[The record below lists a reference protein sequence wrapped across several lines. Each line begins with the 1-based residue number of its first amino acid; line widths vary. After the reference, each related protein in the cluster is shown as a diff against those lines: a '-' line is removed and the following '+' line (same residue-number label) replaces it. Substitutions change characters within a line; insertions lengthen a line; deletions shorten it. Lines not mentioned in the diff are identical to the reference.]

1 MRHQGGGCLGI
12 THVERAGARHGL
24 GRWVDKKYRASGA
37 QDELVDQPFLARGEA
52 RRLGHEQHVEIFRQ
66 GLECFRNWFDIKGFV
81 DVAKQRVAA
90 FAAGRGQAGQGGQ
103 DTDPGRVRII
113 QPGHHACQ
121 IVFQSHFPF
130 RRKEGHDPLVVYG
143 VASDDTEIERVAAI
157 RVDGRNAGGK
167 RLVFGG

>member
-1 MRHQGGGCLGI
+1 M
-12 THVERAGARHGL
+12 
-24 GRWVDKKYRASGA
+24 
-37 QDELVDQPFLARGEA
+37 
-52 RRLGHEQHVEIFRQ
+52 
-66 GLECFRNWFDIKGFV
+66 

-90 FAAGRGQAGQGGQ
+90 LAAGRGQAGQGGQ

-121 IVFQSHFPF
+121 IILQRYFPF
-130 RRKEGHDPLVVYG
+130 RREEGHDPLVIDG
-143 VASDDTEIERVAAI
+143 IAADDAEIERVAAI